1 MEADEAGQVG
11 ALELVSTIGFEGIRA
26 IVGIRD
32 QLEYTAPEIQLI

>member
-26 IVGIRD
+26 RVVICVQRFSNPGS
-32 QLEYTAPEIQLI
+32 LS

>member
-26 IVGIRD
+26 RVGISVQR
-32 QLEYTAPEIQLI
+32 ASNPGSPS